1 MESSSIAHRPWED
14 APPVTTAAST
24 TTQTLP
30 SISTLSASMNPIP
43 PAEKS
48 PGGSSLNTLER
59 DSGTWSMPQ
68 STRSSTYSNTT
79 NGNGNFTSFPYR
91 QSGPGEQSN
100 PSSSGAQPS
109 PGFTTTQAPPPTT
122 LPSISQNFE
131 VASHR
136 SSVIETES
144 RRSSIDS
151 RMNQGISSLA
161 INQSSPYH
169 STNASQTSIVSN
181 LQRERG
187 IPSPSE
193 FNQSYRGPR
202 YSAQPPGS
210 SLLGHGTGQ
219 HRPFVPGRMAPAIS
233 SNPRSEIYNAEAPT
247 AGMAYA
253 FPDPDVARANKAR
266 SDSGSDSRLPRGQQ
280 ELPQNVHHHSLQ
292 NKQESSSG
300 STPYSRT
307 PELRVTHKLAER
319 KRRSEMKDCFEM
331 LRMRLPQSQNS
342 KSSKWE
348 TLTRA
353 IEYIGSLEKQLN
365 AARREQAEQQREIEE
380 LRAKLNQQQQQ
391 QQQANGRSQPM
402 YDAQPNGTSQSN
414 VFPAYSSG
422 NNMAS
427 EPSRTLPPLMNGKAV
442 LAA

>member
-1 MESSSIAHRPWED
+1 MQENLTRRGIFSHSQTVARSRERYRQIVPSDTSRWCTTHQHGNLIRHRTSSLGGRNACHDGSVHNDADTPFHIDPDRVHESHSTSREVPRRLLLEYARAGLGQLVNATEYQYASNSSR
-14 APPVTTAAST
+14 
-24 TTQTLP
+24 LP
-30 SISTLSASMNPIP
+30 SLVLMRA
-43 PAEKS
+43 
-48 PGGSSLNTLER
+48 G
-59 DSGTWSMPQ
+59 
-68 STRSSTYSNTT
+68 SSTYSNTTT

-91 QSGPGEQSN
+91 QPGPGDQSN

-109 PGFTTTQAPPPTT
+109 PGFAAAQAPPPTP
-122 LPSISQNFE
+122 LPSINQNFE

-193 FNQSYRGPR
+193 YNQSYRGPR

-210 SLLGHGTGQ
+210 SLLGSGQ

-253 FPDPDVARANKAR
+253 FPDPDVARANANKAR
-266 SDSGSDSRLPRGQQ
+266 SDNGTDSRLPRGQQ
-280 ELPQNVHHHSLQ
+280 GNFIFLSSHDHTTLITCRVTAEC
-292 NKQESSSG
+292 SSSF
-300 STPYSRT
+300 ST
-307 PELRVTHKLAER
+307 
-319 KRRSEMKDCFEM
+319 
-331 LRMRLPQSQNS
+331 N
-342 KSSKWE
+342 
-348 TLTRA
+348 
-353 IEYIGSLEKQLN
+353 
-365 AARREQAEQQREIEE
+365 
-380 LRAKLNQQQQQ
+380 
-391 QQQANGRSQPM
+391 
-402 YDAQPNGTSQSN
+402 
-414 VFPAYSSG
+414 
-422 NNMAS
+422 
-427 EPSRTLPPLMNGKAV
+427 
-442 LAA
+442 

>member
-1 MESSSIAHRPWED
+1 M
-14 APPVTTAAST
+14 
-24 TTQTLP
+24 
-30 SISTLSASMNPIP
+30 SA
-43 PAEKS
+43 
-48 PGGSSLNTLER
+48 G
-59 DSGTWSMPQ
+59 
-68 STRSSTYSNTT
+68 SSTYSNTT

-280 ELPQNVHHHSLQ
+280 GKFMFPLPFSQLFIIDYFQSCRKMFIIIPYKINKSPPVVRPRTAEL
-292 NKQESSSG
+292 
-300 STPYSRT
+300 
-307 PELRVTHKLAER
+307 
-319 KRRSEMKDCFEM
+319 
-331 LRMRLPQSQNS
+331 
-342 KSSKWE
+342 
-348 TLTRA
+348 
-353 IEYIGSLEKQLN
+353 LN
-365 AARREQAEQQREIEE
+365 CA
-380 LRAKLNQQQQQ
+380 
-391 QQQANGRSQPM
+391 
-402 YDAQPNGTSQSN
+402 
-414 VFPAYSSG
+414 
-422 NNMAS
+422 
-427 EPSRTLPPLMNGKAV
+427 
-442 LAA
+442 